1 VSEAAAVG
9 LPSDLGEDDILVV
22 VTLHEGVTVDFTE
35 LLDFCAAR
43 MPYFCV
49 PRYLETLD
57 EIPKNVIGRVRKDV
71 LRSRGLGT
79 DAWDREAHGYVL
91 SR

>member
-1 VSEAAAVG
+1 M
-9 LPSDLGEDDILVV
+9 PSQLGEDDILVV
-22 VTLHEGVTVDFTE
+22 VTLRPGATLDCAE

-49 PRYLETLD
+49 PRFVEAVSEL
-57 EIPKNVIGRVRKDV
+57 PKNAIGRIRKDF
-71 LRSRGLGT
+71 LRERGLNRDT
-79 DAWDREAHGYVL
+79 WDRESQGYIV

>member
-1 VSEAAAVG
+1 VGIASE
-9 LPSDLGEDDILVV
+9 LGEDDILVV
-22 VTLHEGVTVDFTE
+22 ITMQPGSAVDYVE

-49 PRYLETLD
+49 PRYLEVLD

-71 LRSRGLGT
+71 LRDRGLGS